1 MLFRSDNFM
10 LTAARYTAIATTLP
24 ASAFGG
30 YILGYAL
37 DGWLGTTYLRV
48 VFLLLGI
55 AGGFSQLI
63 RMLVRDMNI
72 ETGKAKASKPQTG
85 KR

>member
-1 MLFRSDNFM
+1 MARKNDNFM

-30 YILGYAL
+30 YLLGYVL
-37 DGWLGTTYLRV
+37 DDWLGTTYLRV

-63 RMLVRDMNI
+63 RMLMRDMHS
-72 ETGKAKASKPQTG
+72 EPGKTRRGNKPN
-85 KR
+85 

>member
-1 MLFRSDNFM
+1 MGRKNDNFM
-10 LTAARYTAIATTLP
+10 LAAARYTAIATTLP
-24 ASAFGG
+24 ASAVGG

-37 DGWLGTTYLRV
+37 DDWLGTTYLRV

-63 RMLVRDMNI
+63 RLLVRDMNTKS
-72 ETGKAKASKPQTG
+72 EAKNRAK
-85 KR
+85 K